1 MRRERSTRLGCQLV
15 TTMVVLAVT
24 TVVAVAGGVADSEA
38 ARVTADAVRA
48 QGFPCKEPVSA
59 ERDPT
64 ASRPDEEVWVL
75 QCSDA
80 RYQVRLMGDMPAKV
94 KRLD

>member
-1 MRRERSTRLGCQLV
+1 MAALV
-15 TTMVVLAVT
+15 VPTG
-24 TVVAVAGGVADSEA
+24 VAGAGGVADSEA

-64 ASRPDEEVWVL
+64 ASKPDEEVWVL
-75 QCSDA
+75 RCGDA
-80 RYQVRLMGDMPAKV
+80 RYRVRLMGDMPAKIE
-94 KRLD
+94 RLD